1 MAKKNR
7 NHSNSLDIP
16 TQLRRRLTKFPDRGQ
31 QLTVGESETSW
42 RCSMP
47 ARRAPTSTR
56 DLSEAESFVMIG
68 SRDLEQR
75 IRFESACRSLTSV
88 DTFFTSPS
96 RA

>member
-1 MAKKNR
+1 VAKNNR
-7 NHSNSLDIP
+7 NHSFSLDIP
-16 TQLRRRLTKFPDRGQ
+16 TQLSRRLRRSSDRFQ
-31 QLTVGESETSW
+31 PLIVGKSGTS
-42 RCSMP
+42 RQCYKP
-47 ARRAPTSTR
+47 TRLAPTSTR
-56 DLSEAESFVMIG
+56 DIGETESCVMIG